1 MMLMLLLFLKVSC
14 EFSQKNTVDDKHVQQ
29 EGKSNVCFLK
39 SEKLQFFREFTITY
53 RLEINVD
60 CTIFDFDPL

>member
-39 SEKLQFFREFTITY
+39 SEKLQFFREFTY
-53 RLEINVD
+53 KLEINVD
-60 CTIFDFDPL
+60 CTFFDFGPL